1 MAALIWGRTTMAED
15 DSFNDVLEVT
25 LNTSSQL
32 WSDLIQQKEE
42 SLKCLTNTS
51 FFFKFSLDRV
61 THVSPWLNWWSG
73 LWSLWSGFCL
83 DCVCDQRGKRTN
95 VISWPNWILGMK
107 ETWRQGHAGS
117 RTSCKKGAESRCD
130 SFMKLVCLFTGLKDG
145 VNHNRAWACD
155 GQQRRG
161 PFVFCFV
168 FVSLSHLS
176 AVSVRMQSF

>member
-1 MAALIWGRTTMAED
+1 MIW
-15 DSFNDVLEVT
+15 FNPTERRKFEVF
-25 LNTSSQL
+25 
-32 WSDLIQQKEE
+32 DKHR
-42 SLKCLTNTS
+42 
-51 FFFKFSLDRV
+51 FFKKFSLDRV

-145 VNHNRAWACD
+145 VNHDRAWACD

-176 AVSVRMQSF
+176 AVSVRMQTF